1 MCILFCPFRYM
12 QSLFRKPKECK
23 ERHILLMDGTA
34 GDGAD
39 SAEDSGTS
47 QPYPA
52 TLPGIPKASYLIC
65 FYFFIILPLHLKSHW
80 TSLIFSCWQYVLRGI
95 VDCILTASLVGLIL
109 YRAVLDNC
117 FNVYRGQWKKI

>member
-1 MCILFCPFRYM
+1 
-12 QSLFRKPKECK
+12 
-23 ERHILLMDGTA
+23 MDGTA

-65 FYFFIILPLHLKSHW
+65 FYFFIIFPLPPSH
-80 TSLIFSCWQYVLRGI
+80 TGHPSSF
-95 VDCILTASLVGLIL
+95 LVVNMSSGPPLS
-109 YRAVLDNC
+109 V
-117 FNVYRGQWKKI
+117 F